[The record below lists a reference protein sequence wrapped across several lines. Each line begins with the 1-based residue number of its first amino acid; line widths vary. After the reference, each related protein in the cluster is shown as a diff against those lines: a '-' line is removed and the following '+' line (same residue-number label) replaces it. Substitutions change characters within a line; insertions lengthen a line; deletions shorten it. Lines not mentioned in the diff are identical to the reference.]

1 MNEIYKSIQIHLAMI
16 DLAVSS
22 SQKIVSLSQID
33 DVALVEKEVENRDRL
48 MNAVNQ
54 IQILIER
61 EVHKLTPQDV
71 TKVDVDI
78 LKTWFYDLAKYSE
91 SILELD
97 QQAIALLSDQKDNTS
112 REIAHLFKNKE
123 NFKGY
128 GQNIKK
134 IISLIFSFR
143 PCW

>member
-16 DLAVSS
+16 DLAVAS

-33 DVALVEKEVENRDRL
+33 DISLIEKEVENRDRL

-91 SILELD
+91 YILELD
-97 QQAIALLSDQKDNTS
+97 QQAISLLNDQKDNTS
-112 REIAHLFKNKE
+112 REIAHLFKSKE

-128 GQNIKK
+128 GHNIKK
-134 IISLIFSFR
+134 
-143 PCW
+143 

>member
-22 SQKIVSLSQID
+22 SQKIVSLSHID
-33 DVALVEKEVENRDRL
+33 DVSMVEKEVENRDRL

-112 REIAHLFKNKE
+112 REIAHLFKSKE

-134 IISLIFSFR
+134 
-143 PCW
+143 

>member
-1 MNEIYKSIQIHLAMI
+1 MNEIYKSIQIHLGMI
-16 DLAVSS
+16 DLAVAS

-33 DVALVEKEVENRDRL
+33 DVSMVEKEVENRDRL

-71 TKVDVDI
+71 TKSDVDI

-91 SILELD
+91 LILELD
-97 QQAIALLSDQKDNTS
+97 QQAISLLSDQKDNTS
-112 REIAHLFKNKE
+112 REIAHLFKHKE

-134 IISLIFSFR
+134 
-143 PCW
+143 